1 MAIDKRKP
9 GRSPEAIAAMM
20 TGYEQSGLTRR
31 EYCRR
36 QGVPLSTFD
45 YYRQRG
51 GNKPPSPAL
60 VEVKIE
66 EGAQPQERSRQ
77 GAVAPALTVV
87 LSNGRRIEV
96 RPGFTEAELARL
108 LHVVERG

>member
-1 MAIDKRKP
+1 
-9 GRSPEAIAAMM
+9 MM

-45 YYRQRG
+45 SYRQRRG
-51 GNKPPSPAL
+51 QRPPNPAL

-66 EGAQPQERSRQ
+66 EEAQGQPQP
-77 GAVAPALTVV
+77 GAAAPPVLTVV

-96 RPGFTEAELARL
+96 SPGFAEAELARL
-108 LHVVERG
+108 LRVAERS